1 VSLAPTPSPLHRAS
15 EDGGGRG
22 SPQAGGEVR
31 GISVIIVSYNV
42 REILDACLQ
51 SIHHAAANFDG
62 TVEVIVF
69 DNASRDATVALL
81 RPRWPG
87 VVWIS
92 SDRNLGFG
100 TGCNRGA
107 KVATQEL
114 LLFLNPDTLIA
125 ADTLGVMRDFFA
137 ANPSAGVAGCKIVN
151 RDGSLQAASKRSFPS
166 PRVAAY
172 KFVGLGNLFPKSR
185 IFGRYNLTYLDE
197 NQTHEV
203 DAVSGSFLCI
213 RSDLYAQVGGFDED
227 FFMYGEDLDLCFR
240 VKLAGRVNY
249 YHPATTV
256 IHFKGESAK
265 SRPFLSFLYFH
276 EAMIIFSRK
285 HLELRTLPSVLLTV
299 GVAGLALA
307 NFVSSRFLKW
317 PRWFADLV
325 AVNGV
330 LALTAYVYQHSRE
343 SALLADTNPR
353 LYFLWHVLASLSALL
368 PLAYIGEYGR
378 RIARPRAVF
387 VASCIGFLGFFSL
400 SFFMHERAFS
410 RVVFGLTAIFST
422 LLLTGWRWVSNHGG
436 KLFRRIMAGSKRVA
450 ILGTGARAQALA
462 QLIQDEK
469 VEGYECV
476 GFIHFPAGPIPP
488 TVRANVIG
496 DIDSLASLTRKL
508 ELQGVIIVL
517 DEGTYPAALR
527 ILAQQRSAAF
537 EVKMLLGSPEPGQVS
552 LVNLNFTK

>member
-1 VSLAPTPSPLHRAS
+1 MTEAGPSAPADPPL
-15 EDGGGRG
+15 RG
-22 SPQAGGEVR
+22 D

-51 SIHHAAANFDG
+51 SLQHAAENFDG
-62 TVEVIVF
+62 TVEIIVF
-69 DNASRDATVALL
+69 DNASRDATVSLL

-87 VVWIS
+87 VVWIA

-107 KVATQEL
+107 VVATQEL
-114 LLFLNPDTLIA
+114 LLFLNPDTLVNT
-125 ADTLGVMRDFFA
+125 DTLRVMRDFFL
-137 ANPSAGVAGCKIVN
+137 ANPAAGVAGCKIVN

-172 KFVGLGNLFPKSR
+172 KFIGLGSLFPKSR
-185 IFGRYNLTYLDE
+185 IFGRYHLTYLDE

-203 DAVSGSFLCI
+203 DAVSGSFLCM
-213 RSDLYAQVGGFDED
+213 RASLFAQVGGFDED

-240 VKLAGRVNY
+240 VKLTGRINY
-249 YHPATTV
+249 YHPATQV

-265 SRPFLSFLYFH
+265 SRPFRSFLYFY

-285 HLELRTLPSVLLTV
+285 HLELRTLPSALLTAGV
-299 GVAGLALA
+299 GALALI

-317 PRWFADLV
+317 PRWIVDLA

-330 LALTAYVYQHSRE
+330 LASVTYVYQE
-343 SALLADTNPR
+343 SMGEPPLIDSNPH
-353 LYFLWHVLASLSALL
+353 LYLLWHFFVSASALL

-378 RIARPRAVF
+378 RIARPRAIL
-387 VASCIGFLGFFSL
+387 VATGIGFLFFFSL

-410 RVVFGLTAIFST
+410 RIVFGSTALLST
-422 LLLTGWRWVSNHGG
+422 LLLTGWRWVSNQGG

-450 ILGTGARAQALA
+450 ILGTGPRALA
-462 QLIQDEK
+462 LAGLIQDESL
-469 VEGYECV
+469 EGYECV
-476 GFIHFPAGPIPP
+476 GFIHFPPGPIPLP
-488 TVRANVIG
+488 VRANVIG

-517 DEGTYPAALR
+517 DEGMYPAALR
-527 ILAQQRSAAF
+527 ILAQQSSHTF
-537 EVKMLLGSPEPGQVS
+537 EVKMLLGSPQPGQIS
-552 LVNLNFTK
+552 LVNLNFSK

>member
-1 VSLAPTPSPLHRAS
+1 MIEA
-15 EDGGGRG
+15 RG
-22 SPQAGGEVR
+22 

-51 SIHHAAANFDG
+51 SLHHAAANFEG
-62 TVEVIVF
+62 AVEVIVF
-69 DNASRDATVALL
+69 DNASRDATVSLL

-107 KVATQEL
+107 AVATQEL
-114 LLFLNPDTLIA
+114 LLFLNPDTLVSE
-125 ADTLGVMRDFFA
+125 DTLQVMHDFFA
-137 ANPSAGVAGCKIVN
+137 ATPGAGVAGCKIVN

-172 KFVGLGNLFPKSR
+172 KFIGLGNLFPKSR
-185 IFGRYNLTYLDE
+185 VFGRYNLTYLDE
-197 NQTHEV
+197 NETHEV

-213 RSDLYAQVGGFDED
+213 RARLYASIGGFDED

-240 VKLAGRVNY
+240 VKLTGAVNY
-249 YHPATTV
+249 YHPATKV

-285 HLELRTLPSVLLTV
+285 HLELRAIPSLLLTV
-299 GVAGLALA
+299 GVAGLALI
-307 NFVSSRFLKW
+307 NFVTSRFLKW
-317 PRWFADLV
+317 PRWVADLIV
-325 AVNGV
+325 VNGV
-330 LALTAYVYQHSRE
+330 LAFAAYLYQKTQDHLP
-343 SALLADTNPR
+343 LLDTDPR
-353 LYFLWHVLASLSALL
+353 LYFLWHFFVSLCALL

-378 RIARPRAVF
+378 RIARPRAVL
-387 VASCIGFLGFFSL
+387 VATCIGFLGFFSL

-410 RVVFGLTAIFST
+410 RLVFGATALLST
-422 LLLTGWRWVSNHGG
+422 VLLIGWRWLSEHGG

-462 QLIQDEK
+462 DLMQAEHL
-469 VEGYECV
+469 EGYECV
-476 GFIHFPAGPIPP
+476 GFINFPAGPIPES
-488 TVRANVIG
+488 VRANVIG
-496 DIDSLASLTRKL
+496 DIDSLASLTQKL

-517 DEGTYPAALR
+517 DEGMYPAALR
-527 ILAQQRSAAF
+527 ILAQQRSQSF
-537 EVKMLLGSPEPGQVS
+537 EVKMLLGSPEPGQIG
-552 LVNLNFTK
+552 LVDLNFTK